1 MKFIARL
8 STINWTIY
16 YLPVDFQVCHFLI
29 YDVLTAA
36 AAVAAP
42 GGNIDFG
49 FSLESVECR
58 EVRTMML
65 REK

>member
-1 MKFIARL
+1 MKWPGVFVVKFIARL

-36 AAVAAP
+36 AVAAP
-42 GGNIDFG
+42 GGNIDFH
-49 FSLESVECR
+49 LKV
-58 EVRTMML
+58 
-65 REK
+65 

>member
-36 AAVAAP
+36 AAAVAAP
-42 GGNIDFG
+42 GGNIDFH
-49 FSLESVECR
+49 LKV
-58 EVRTMML
+58 
-65 REK
+65 

>member
-42 GGNIDFG
+42 GGNIDFH
-49 FSLESVECR
+49 LKV
-58 EVRTMML
+58 
-65 REK
+65 